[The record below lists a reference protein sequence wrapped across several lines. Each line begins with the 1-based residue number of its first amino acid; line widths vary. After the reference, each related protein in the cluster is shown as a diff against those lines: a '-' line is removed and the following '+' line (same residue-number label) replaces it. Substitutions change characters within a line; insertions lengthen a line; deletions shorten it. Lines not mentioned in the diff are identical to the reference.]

1 MMPMT
6 PNNALYLVNQHNQDL
21 LREAEMDR
29 LCNEAR
35 SGSARSR
42 ISLLAPLQAAV
53 AAIVRMGQQQ
63 VSEQV
68 RPAMEKAQS
77 GAKLP
82 ATFPAV
88 VPEP

>member
-6 PNNALYLVNQHNQDL
+6 PNHAFYLVKQHNQDL
-21 LREAEMDR
+21 LREAEMER

-35 SGSARSR
+35 SGSEHHR
-42 ISLLAPLQAAV
+42 ISLLAHLQAAM
-53 AAIVRMGQQQ
+53 AAIVRMGHQQ

-68 RPAMEKAQS
+68 IPAMEKAQS

-82 ATFPAV
+82 IARSIGS
-88 VPEP
+88 